1 MRDPALA
8 SVYVDYFNET
18 HGMVRD
24 TMRRF
29 VNEAVK
35 PHIDAW
41 EEAGAFPREIYPQAG
56 QPGLAEHRPS
66 DRVWRLGRQDVFLK
80 VAASELM
87 RSGSG
92 GFVASLGSLD
102 IGLPP
107 AGLAH
112 GLGGAQG
119 THRAAG
125 ARGREDHRPGHHR
138 AQRRLGCGQPHPRG
152 ATATTTWSTAPRPS
166 SPRARADYY
175 TVAVRTGEAGFGGV
189 SLLLI
194 EKGTPGFTVGRK
206 LKKMGWWA
214 SDTAELFFQDCRVPA
229 ENLLGPENSGFFTI
243 MANFQAERL
252 SLAIMAYMTAQL
264 ALEQCLAYVKE
275 RTTFGKP
282 LSKHQVIRHKLAE
295 MATQVNVAREYTYR
309 CAARMQ
315 AGESAIAEVS
325 MAKNFATSVSTMVT
339 DEAVQIFGGMG
350 YMRESL
356 VERLYRDNRILS
368 IGGGTHEIMNEIISE
383 ATGVVTDMAMPPL
396 LSGLRVLDLTRNLP
410 GRLPR
415 ACWPTWAPP
424 SSRWS
429 RPRVTRRGRWRRC
442 SRRSTTARN
451 AAASTSAAAP
461 TSTACAP
468 GCRRPTCCSTAS
480 APVCCRAWGWMRPRC
495 TR

>member
-1 MRDPALA
+1 MRDPALS
-8 SVYVDYFNET
+8 SVYVSYFNET

-35 PHIDAW
+35 PHIDEW
-41 EEAGAFPREIYPQAG
+41 EEAGSFPRDLYAQAG
-56 QPGLAEHRPS
+56 GLGLLSIGHPTEF
-66 DRVWRLGRQDVFLK
+66 GGTGEQDVFVK
-80 VAASELM
+80 VAASEELM

-107 AGLAH
+107 VWRVGSEALKQRIVPQVLAGEKIIALAITEPS
-112 GLGGAQG
+112 GGSDVANLK
-119 THRAAG
+119 TRAVRDG
-125 ARGREDHRPGHHR
+125 DHYVVNGSKTFITS
-138 AQRRLGCGQPHPRG
+138 GV
-152 ATATTTWSTAPRPS
+152 
-166 SPRARADYY
+166 RADYY

-194 EKGTPGFTVGRK
+194 EKGTPGFSVGRN

-229 ENLLGPENSGFFTI
+229 ANLLGPENSGFFTI

-252 SLAIMAYMTAQL
+252 SLAVMSNMTAQL

-295 MATQVNVAREYTYR
+295 MATQLDVSREYTYR

-315 AGESAIAEVS
+315 AGESAISEVS

-339 DEAVQIFGGMG
+339 NEAVQIFGGMG

-368 IGGGTHEIMNEIISE
+368 IGGGTHEIMNEII
-383 ATGVVTDMAMPPL
+383 AKQQ
-396 LSGLRVLDLTRNLP
+396 GL
-410 GRLPR
+410 
-415 ACWPTWAPP
+415 
-424 SSRWS
+424 
-429 RPRVTRRGRWRRC
+429 
-442 SRRSTTARN
+442 
-451 AAASTSAAAP
+451 
-461 TSTACAP
+461 
-468 GCRRPTCCSTAS
+468 
-480 APVCCRAWGWMRPRC
+480 
-495 TR
+495 

>member
-1 MRDPALA
+1 MRDPALS
-8 SVYVDYFNET
+8 SVYVSYFNET

-35 PHIDAW
+35 PHIDEW
-41 EEAGAFPREIYPQAG
+41 EEAGSFPRELYAQAG
-56 QPGLAEHRPS
+56 GLGLLSIGHPTEF
-66 DRVWRLGRQDVFLK
+66 GGTGEQDVFVK
-80 VAASELM
+80 VAASEELM

-107 AGLAH
+107 VWRVGSEALKQRIVPQVLAGEKIIALAITEPS
-112 GLGGAQG
+112 GGSDVANLK
-119 THRAAG
+119 TRAVRDG
-125 ARGREDHRPGHHR
+125 DHYVVNGSKTFITS
-138 AQRRLGCGQPHPRG
+138 GV
-152 ATATTTWSTAPRPS
+152 
-166 SPRARADYY
+166 RADYY

-194 EKGTPGFTVGRK
+194 EKGTPGFSVGRN

-229 ENLLGPENSGFFTI
+229 TNLLGPENSGFFTI

-252 SLAIMAYMTAQL
+252 SLAVMSNMTAQL

-295 MATQVNVAREYTYR
+295 MATQLDVSREYTYR

-315 AGESAIAEVS
+315 AGESAISEVS

-339 DEAVQIFGGMG
+339 NEAVQIFGGMG

-368 IGGGTHEIMNEIISE
+368 IGGGTHEIMNEII
-383 ATGVVTDMAMPPL
+383 AKQQ
-396 LSGLRVLDLTRNLP
+396 GL
-410 GRLPR
+410 
-415 ACWPTWAPP
+415 
-424 SSRWS
+424 
-429 RPRVTRRGRWRRC
+429 
-442 SRRSTTARN
+442 
-451 AAASTSAAAP
+451 
-461 TSTACAP
+461 
-468 GCRRPTCCSTAS
+468 
-480 APVCCRAWGWMRPRC
+480 
-495 TR
+495 